1 MPELSSIA
9 KAVAEQI
16 IFEDNHL
23 IILNKLPSQ
32 IVQGDKTG
40 DKPLGEL
47 VKIYLKEKYNKPGDV
62 FLAVIHRLDR
72 PVSGVVIFAKTDKAM
87 TRMAKLFQQRAIHKL
102 YWAIVKNKPK
112 QENAHLI
119 NFLKKNEAQNKSY
132 VYEKEVAGCQRAE
145 LKYRMLDHSDVY
157 YLLEVELMTGKHHQI
172 RAQLAAIG
180 CPIKGDVK
188 YGFARPNQDLSICLH
203 ARSISF
209 MHPVRN
215 EEVFIEAPVPADKLW
230 QHFEKKVIV
239 F

>member
-9 KAVAEQI
+9 EAIARQI
-16 IFEDNHL
+16 IYEDNHL
-23 IILNKLPSQ
+23 IILNKLSSQ

-47 VKIYLKEKYNKPGDV
+47 VKVYLKEKYNKPGDV

-87 TRMAKLFQQRAIHKL
+87 TRMAKLFQQRDIKKL

-112 QENAHLI
+112 QETAHLI

-132 VYEKEVAGCQRAE
+132 VYDKEVPGCQRAE
-145 LKYRMLDHSDVY
+145 LKYRILGNSDTY

-172 RAQLAAIG
+172 RAQLAGIG

-188 YGFARPNQDLSICLH
+188 YGFTRPNQDLSICLH
-203 ARSISF
+203 ARSICF
-209 MHPVRN
+209 IHPVKN
-215 EEVFIEAPVPADKLW
+215 EEIIIKAPVPEDKLW
-230 QHFEKKVIV
+230 QHFDKINA
-239 F
+239 